1 MKKDHVSRRVCA
13 ISMGLLLVLAGCSAK
28 GTAAA
33 SASPEESSSTSGSS
47 KSDQTFLTDT
57 TIEEQTIYDSDGI
70 KITASSLTFNDYE
83 AELTFNVEN
92 NADKEYSITS
102 GSLGY
107 SCNAINS
114 WMVED
119 GWFNVTL
126 QPGKK
131 SVEKADFD
139 LDNLKSYGIHEI
151 GTIQMGFDIEDT
163 AEQDSSYT
171 GPIEIKTS
179 KSDSYQKD
187 SDWSL
192 QELLDNGAGR
202 IDTSY
207 TMHYN
212 DDQKIFDENGVTVS
226 QEAFIT
232 DHDNDKLLIL
242 LAENNGSDT
251 AVFSCGHFTINS
263 VGASS
268 GIWSSDNII
277 PGRKYLSV
285 INLSNMVSDEDE
297 QNMIGFDSI
306 STIDF
311 QLSLMN
317 GWDYVAG
324 PDDVT
329 LTVSSEQ
336 ASADPSGEE
345 VYSSNGI
352 TMISKGLTKDKYDSD
367 ERHWKI
373 LVQNNSGQDI
383 SIADQFNSFSIG
395 DYMVDCIMFSQDVA
409 NGSSGILDIE
419 ILSNSLKDNGIDPN
433 SITNAQI
440 TLEIKDSDYNDIDT
454 PTISAQFQ

>member
-1 MKKDHVSRRVCA
+1 MKKDHVSRRLSA

-28 GTAAA
+28 GTAA
-33 SASPEESSSTSGSS
+33 SASPKASSSASDVSD
-47 KSDQTFLTDT
+47 KSDQSFLTDT
-57 TIEEQTIYDSDGI
+57 TIEEQTIYDSNGI
-70 KITASSLTFNDYE
+70 RITASSLEFDSSR
-83 AELTFNVEN
+83 AILTFNVEN
-92 NADKEYSITS
+92 NADQEYSITT

-107 SCNAINS
+107 SCNAING

-126 QPGKK
+126 QAGKK
-131 SVEKADFD
+131 SVEKSYFD
-139 LDNLKSYGIHEI
+139 LDSLKAYGIHEI
-151 GTIQMGFDIEDT
+151 GTIQMGFDIED
-163 AEQDSSYT
+163 SSSNDHTYT

-192 QELLDNGAGR
+192 KELLDNAAG
-202 IDTSY
+202 IAGKSY
-207 TMHYN
+207 TLEYS

-226 QEAFIT
+226 QEALVT
-232 DHDNDKLLIL
+232 NQDNEQILML

-251 AVFSCGHFTINS
+251 AEFSSGYFTINN
-263 VGASS
+263 VETSS

-277 PGRKYLSV
+277 PGKKYLST

-297 QNMIGFDSI
+297 QNVIGFDHI

-311 QLSLMN
+311 QLSLMD

-329 LTVSSEQ
+329 LTVSDEQ
-336 ASADPSGEE
+336 ASADTSGDE
-345 VYSSNGI
+345 VYNSNGI
-352 TMISKGLTKDKYDSD
+352 TMISKGLTKDKYDND
-367 ERHWKI
+367 ERHWEI
-373 LVQNNSGQDI
+373 LVQNNSGKDI
-383 SIADQFNSFSIG
+383 MVTDQYDSLSIG
-395 DYMVDCIMFSQDVA
+395 DYMVDYIMFSQDIS

-419 ILSNSLKDNGIDPN
+419 ILGNSLKDNNIDPN
-433 SITNAQI
+433 SITSAQI

-454 PTISAQFQ
+454 PTISADFQ